1 VTGAAKRRAG
11 LSGPPSAPLNHRRQ
25 GYGGPPKRSAKAAGA
40 PYEWLTAI
48 IAVVAVG
55 VVHHVARVAAQAPVS
70 FGRTVYPIF
79 ESAQCRGCHS
89 DDGVA
94 SATRIHFP
102 EPNASPDDIEAFG
115 LTLAALVDR
124 TDPSRSLLINK
135 PTNRVRHTGGVR
147 IQPGTFEEEALNHW
161 VQYLAGV
168 SPDAVTAAR
177 ERLAASSTTSA
188 PDQLLRRLT
197 HSQYNNTVRDLLGD
211 YSRPADRFPPED
223 FVNGFKNQL
232 RTQGMPP
239 MLAEVYSTSAEKL
252 ALNAF
257 RAGDVNGL
265 IPCRPDSARPGGR
278 GPRSEQSAKCR
289 DEFVRAFGLRAFRRP
304 LSEAEVDRYTSLF
317 AAQARGGQFTDG
329 ARVVVEAMLQS
340 PKFLF
345 HAESGT
351 DKRLRDYDVASRLAY
366 FLWDTMPDRRLLES
380 AANGELRTADGIAR
394 IARGMLAQPPAKQAV
409 DEFFAEWLRF
419 DRVLGSVKDRRRY
432 PEFTPE
438 LAAMMVQETRMLL
451 DDLVWND
458 GNFMSAFTAEY
469 SFLNADLANLY
480 NVPAPSGEFERV
492 RFPAESHR
500 SGLLGHASFLAS
512 NAGPVETS
520 PTARGIFIR
529 EQLLCQ
535 HVPNPPPGVNTEVP
549 APDVE
554 RPLARRQRMQ
564 AHVENPTCASCH
576 RLMDPIGFGLENYDG
591 SGRWRDKEVIEF
603 EGTGR
608 RSPPKKVEL
617 PIDSN
622 GEIAGLADSAF
633 SEPKQIGRLL
643 AASSSCQECV
653 VKQAF
658 RYAFGRLETR
668 ADRDTIR
675 QALTT
680 FRESGFKFKE
690 LLIALVRA
698 PQFLEGLETTPH

>member
-1 VTGAAKRRAG
+1 VTGRSVLG
-11 LSGPPSAPLNHRRQ
+11 L
-25 GYGGPPKRSAKAAGA
+25 
-40 PYEWLTAI
+40 AI
-48 IAVVAVG
+48 VIAVACVA
-55 VVHHVARVAAQAPVS
+55 ARAIAQAPIS
-70 FGRTVYPIF
+70 FGRTVYPIL

-102 EPNASPDDIEAFG
+102 DANASPDDIEAFG

-124 TDPSRSLLINK
+124 TDPARSLLINK

-147 IQPGTFEEEALNHW
+147 IQPGSFEEEALRNW

-168 SPDAVTAAR
+168 SADVVAAAR
-177 ERLAASSTTSA
+177 ERLAASNTASP

-239 MLAEVYSTSAEKL
+239 MLAEVYGTSAEKL

-265 IPCRPDSARPGGR
+265 IPCRPDAAGPGGR
-278 GPRSEQSAKCR
+278 GSRSDQSTKCR
-289 DEFVRAFGLRAFRRP
+289 DEFVRSFGLRAFRRP
-304 LSEAEVDRYTSLF
+304 LSDAEVDRYAALF
-317 AAQARGGQFTDG
+317 AEQAKGKQFTDG
-329 ARVVVEAMLQS
+329 ARVVIEAMLQS

-345 HAESGT
+345 HVESGA
-351 DKRLRDYDVASRLAY
+351 DGRHRDYVVASRLAY
-366 FLWDTMPDRRLLES
+366 LLWDTMPDRRLFEA
-380 AANGELRTADGIAR
+380 AANGDLRTPEGVEKVAR
-394 IARGMLAQPPAKQAV
+394 DMLNQPLARQAV

-419 DRVLGSVKDRRRY
+419 DRALGAVKDRRRY

-451 DDLVWND
+451 DDLVWGD
-458 GNFMSAFTAEY
+458 GNFMNAFIADY

-480 NVPAPSGEFERV
+480 GVAAPAGEFERV
-492 RFPAESHR
+492 TFPSDSHR
-500 SGLLGHASFLAS
+500 SGLLGQASFLAS

-520 PTARGIFIR
+520 PTARGIFVR

-535 HVPNPPPGVNTEVP
+535 HVPNPPPGVNTQVP
-549 APDVE
+549 EPDVA

-576 RLMDPIGFGLENYDG
+576 RLMDPIGFGLENFDA
-591 SGRWRDKEVIEF
+591 SGRWRDAEVIEF
-603 EGTGR
+603 EGSGR
-608 RSPPKKVEL
+608 RAAPKKVEL
-617 PIDSN
+617 PIDST
-622 GEIAGLADSAF
+622 GEIAGLAGSSF
-633 SEPKQIGRLL
+633 SDPKQIGRLL
-643 AASSSCQECV
+643 AGSSSCQECV
-653 VKQAF
+653 VKQVF
-658 RYAFGRLETR
+658 RYAFGRVETR

-690 LLIALVRA
+690 LLIALVRS
-698 PQFLEGLETTPH
+698 PQFLEGLAQVR

>member
-1 VTGAAKRRAG
+1 VTRTSHRGAG
-11 LSGPPSAPLNHRRQ
+11 LSGPPSAPL
-25 GYGGPPKRSAKAAGA
+25 KGA
-40 PYEWLTAI
+40 PYAWGVML
-48 IAVVAVG
+48 VLVG
-55 VVHHVARVAAQAPVS
+55 VAARMAAQAPIS
-70 FGRTVYPIF
+70 FGRTVYPIM

-115 LTLAALVDR
+115 LTLAPLVDR
-124 TDPSRSLLINK
+124 NDPSRSLLLNK

-147 IQPGTFEEEALNHW
+147 IQPGSFEEEALRNW
-161 VQYLAGV
+161 VQYLASV
-168 SPDAVTAAR
+168 SPDSVAAAR
-177 ERLAASSTTSA
+177 TRLAASNSTA
-188 PDQLLRRLT
+188 PPDQVLRRLT

-265 IPCRPDSARPGGR
+265 VPCKPASATPGGR
-278 GPRSEQSAKCR
+278 GPRSEQDVKCR
-289 DEFVRAFGLRAFRRP
+289 DQFVRSFGLRAFRRP
-304 LSEAEVDRYTSLF
+304 LTDAEVDRYTALF
-317 AAQARGGQFTDG
+317 TAQARGQQFFDG
-329 ARVVVEAMLQS
+329 ARASVEAMLQS

-345 HAESGT
+345 HVESGP
-351 DKRLRDYDVASRLAY
+351 DRRNRDYAVASRLAY
-366 FLWDTMPDRRLLES
+366 FLWDTMPDRRLLDA
-380 AANGELRTADGIAR
+380 AANGDLRTPEGVEK
-394 IARGMLAQPPAKQAV
+394 IARGMLNQPPARQAV

-419 DRVLGSVKDRRRY
+419 DRALGAVKERRRY

-458 GNFMSAFTAEY
+458 GNFMNAFTAEY
-469 SFLNADLANLY
+469 SFLNSDLANLY
-480 NVPAPSGEFERV
+480 GMPAPSGEFERV
-492 RFPAESHR
+492 SFPADSHR
-500 SGLLGHASFLAS
+500 SGLLGQASFLAS

-520 PTARGIFIR
+520 PTARGIFVR

-535 HVPNPPPGVNTEVP
+535 HVPNPPPGVNTQVP
-549 APDVE
+549 EPDVN

-576 RLMDPIGFGLENYDG
+576 RLMDPIGFGLENYDA
-591 SGRWRDKEVIEF
+591 SGRWRDAEVIEF
-603 EGTGR
+603 EGSGR

-617 PIDSN
+617 PIDGK
-622 GEIAGLADSAF
+622 GEIAGLADSTF

-643 AASSSCQECV
+643 AASPGCQECI

-668 ADRDTIR
+668 ADRDTIH

-698 PQFLEGLETTPH
+698 PQFLEGVPNATQ